1 MPAYARP
8 VTRPRGRVGGPYA
21 GPVTSTP
28 RILTLLAAG
37 ALALGLTACATAQP
51 EPQGSVSLTPA
62 PSSSA
67 VADGGCA
74 SAEGVSVYIN
84 TGDLAG
90 GESVD
95 QAACIVTDE
104 PLAAADALETL
115 GVELEGTTE
124 YGDQVICRV
133 DGLPSA
139 SEPVGSTEDPAYVEA
154 CESMPAAFAYWS
166 LWQKPAGG
174 SWDYAQVGVS
184 TLQLAPGDSIELL
197 FTLDGAPASPDA

>member
-1 MPAYARP
+1 M
-8 VTRPRGRVGGPYA
+8 
-21 GPVTSTP
+21 TSTP
-28 RILTLLAAG
+28 RILTFLAAG
-37 ALALGLTACATAQP
+37 ALALGLSACATSQP
-51 EPQGSVSLTPA
+51 EPQGSVSATPA
-62 PSSSA
+62 PSSRA

-74 SAEGVSVYIN
+74 SVEGVSVFIN
-84 TGDLAG
+84 AGNLAG
-90 GESVD
+90 GEELD
-95 QAACIVTDE
+95 QASCIFTDE
-104 PLAAADALETL
+104 PLAAADALQTL

-139 SEPVGSTEDPAYVEA
+139 SEPVGSAEDPSYVEA

-174 SWDYAQVGVS
+174 TWDYAQEGVS